1 MEQQGRSESPGSQPL
16 QIFERHVQHV
26 TYLIEVLERDIHAVE
41 QMNAQTAATLL
52 KLETEFSNST
62 ESSNKLA
69 FSQIST
75 ELNALIKEHQEVV
88 AILGTNVRAQFFLYD
103 WILVMMVTFAEAY
116 LKDVLVLLA
125 AAHPQWTV
133 TGRIVVSSHD
143 LLELA
148 EHPRGT
154 RWQDL
159 MKIAGQRWVEE
170 VLQKKPKDWIKRL
183 RKFGASTYGP
193 DLAAK
198 MTAVWERRHVI
209 VHDPPAA
216 RADRAAELI
225 ELDAARSEQNNRVKE
240 EIDVIYRFVNATD
253 AFVVGFLNAHPSS

>member
-1 MEQQGRSESPGSQPL
+1 
-16 QIFERHVQHV
+16 VQHV

-69 FSQIST
+69 FST

-88 AILGTNVRAQFFLYD
+88 AILGTNVRAQFFLHD

-125 AAHPQWTV
+125 TAHPKWRV
-133 TGRIVVSSHD
+133 TREKILSAYDV
-143 LLELA
+143 LNLA
-148 EHPRGT
+148 EQPTET

-159 MKIAGQRWVEE
+159 MNIMRQRWADKI
-170 VLQKKPKDWIKRL
+170 LKGKPEDWINWL
-183 RKFGASTYGP
+183 QKFGASPYDL
-193 DLAAK
+193 DLAGK
-198 MTAVWERRHVI
+198 MTDIWERRHII
-209 VHDPPAA
+209 VHEPPAT
-216 RADRAAELI
+216 RADHAANLI
-225 ELDAARSEQNNRVKE
+225 ESAAARSEQTNRVKE

-253 AFVVGFLNAHPSS
+253 AFVVGSLNAHPSS